1 MKESK
6 KLELLDI
13 VYVAF
18 FSMFLIVCSI
28 FLYNY
33 LFDLQYMQILKK
45 ENFGLFA
52 NAPEYNKLLIVS
64 GYALFLIVSLWIL
77 IKTFNNWRPVVCSVV
92 AVMFFV
98 GIYHVSYPKNKET
111 VLLRKTKAVY
121 EEAVDNNEKFRS
133 SENGRRLTKAIHEK
147 NFEDIK
153 ILTND
158 LDNLKGLKEEE
169 ALERYTQTKKINNPI
184 INDYFNYIYSDG
196 YITINEYNDFKK
208 KLIELVEK
216 SKNRNL

>member
-77 IKTFNNWRPVVCSVV
+77 IKTFNNWRPVVCSVI

-98 GIYHVSYPKNKET
+98 GIYHVSYPKNK
-111 VLLRKTKAVY
+111 
-121 EEAVDNNEKFRS
+121 EKFRS

-147 NFEDIK
+147 NLEDIK

-216 SKNRNL
+216 SKNRNI